1 MHTLIGYG
9 GKVSREDRNKFLELF
24 FDGLPKV
31 SEEVGPA
38 VRWNGSWNGSCEAM
52 GGHSVPRLAA
62 MWVSCLLILAAN
74 LSLVAAL
81 LCARAHLLSQRQ
93 NVFIL
98 GLALAD
104 LAVGLSL
111 PAQAYRGR
119 IDLIFAGNSYL
130 LQ

>member
-1 MHTLIGYG
+1 M
-9 GKVSREDRNKFLELF
+9 FLELF

-38 VRWNGSWNGSCEAM
+38 VRWNGSWNGTCEAVA
-52 GGHSVPRLAA
+52 GQDSVSRLAA
-62 MWVSCLLILAAN
+62 MWISCLLILAAN

-81 LCARAHLLSQRQ
+81 LCARARLLSQRQ

-119 IDLIFAGNSYL
+119 TDLIFAGNSYL
-130 LQ
+130 RQ